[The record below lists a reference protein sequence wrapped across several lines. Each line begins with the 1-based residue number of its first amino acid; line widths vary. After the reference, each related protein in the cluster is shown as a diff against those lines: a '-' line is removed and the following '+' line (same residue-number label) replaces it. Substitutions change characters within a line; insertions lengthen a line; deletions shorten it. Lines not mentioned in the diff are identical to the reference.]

1 MNLVEALRTNKQ
13 VTRKFW
19 ANINS
24 EYWICS
30 SLTQHITL
38 TVDDMMADDWM
49 VVERK
54 IELNENELKVILKKA
69 LQKTYETAPF
79 LYEENSPAYHVL
91 CKHILNELGFT

>member
-54 IELNENELKVILKKA
+54 IELIENELKVILKKPYKRPTRRLLFYTKKIA
-69 LQKTYETAPF
+69 QHIMYFVSTYLT
-79 LYEENSPAYHVL
+79 S
-91 CKHILNELGFT
+91 